1 MVWKVHT
8 RNRSV
13 SPPLESH
20 GEFASEEEALD
31 SACRDL
37 AHDRLVTVLH
47 IERPDG
53 TRMELTEIERRL
65 SMLEAKTRGQLP
77 ARGAGSPG

>member
-1 MVWKVHT
+1 MVWKVYT
-8 RNRSV
+8 RDQNV

-20 GEFASEEEALD
+20 GEFASEEEALN

-37 AHDRLVTVLH
+37 AQARHVKVLH

-53 TRMELTEIERRL
+53 TRMELAEIEQ
-65 SMLEAKTRGQLP
+65 KC
-77 ARGAGSPG
+77 GSRKQP

>member
-1 MVWKVHT
+1 MVWKVYT
-8 RNRSV
+8 RNQSV

-20 GEFASEEEALD
+20 GDFASEEEALN

-53 TRMELTEIERRL
+53 TRMELAEIEQ
-65 SMLEAKTRGQLP
+65 KC
-77 ARGAGSPG
+77 GSRKQP